1 MQEQKKHYEN
11 KITKTIIM
19 ELSEPLSYRARV
31 LYTLIEKGG
40 VSFKDFP
47 YLAGFRTRISELKRG
62 FNVKL
67 IPTVVTDVD
76 KYGNHYYYKHHSLP
90 LEEINNAI
98 QVYNQINKSK
108 N

>member
-1 MQEQKKHYEN
+1 
-11 KITKTIIM
+11 M
-19 ELSEPLSYRARV
+19 ELSTPLSYRARV

-40 VSFKDFP
+40 VSLKDYPF
-47 YLAGFRTRISELKRG
+47 LAGFRTRISELKRD

-76 KYGNHYYYKHHSLP
+76 IYGSHYYYKHHSLP
-90 LEEINNAI
+90 PEEVNNAI
-98 QVYNQINKSK
+98 QVYNLINKSK